1 MLLWLAGVLPMAYA
15 TGLAS
20 FPVLLSFLFAAW
32 LFSDFSQTYS
42 RSNEAA
48 LVWIPSV
55 I

>member
-1 MLLWLAGVLPMAYA
+1 MAYA

-42 RSNEAA
+42 RTNEAA